1 MALSQTDRLIRIAT
15 PLGENTVIVLSF
27 TGSEYISQDFNF
39 TLQLVSER
47 NDITFD
53 QLGGKNVTVGVRSSG
68 GGERFFNGII
78 SEFVF
83 METSEKDGLS
93 KYRAVMVPALWVLRE
108 CIDCRLF
115 QDKTVPDILKEVL
128 AQGALNAKG
137 VVQTIDFRME
147 LNGAFPK
154 KELCVQYNESD
165 YDFINR
171 LCESEGIFYFF
182 EHANKKHTLVFANHA
197 PAHKPIAA
205 GHGSSMRF
213 QGTLG
218 ANMDQECIQTLQVN
232 NRLATGK
239 YSARDYNFLN
249 PNNDT
254 TVQKS
259 TAVGKPK
266 SEGEIYEYPGGYA
279 SSGGEGANVAKL
291 RMEASDAQTCNI
303 QGRSNCRA
311 FAAGFK
317 FTLKE
322 YPIAAFNGKEYLLTR
337 VRHDAKQEITTGT
350 STGDTYFN
358 IFFGMPHATP
368 FRPQRRTAKPTIAGS
383 QTAIVTGPKAEE
395 IHTDTY
401 GRVKVKFHWD
411 RRDNGKRDGD
421 MSCWMRVSQ
430 SWAGAKWGGL
440 YIPRVGHEVIV
451 NFLDGDPDRPIVTGR
466 VYHGLNLPP
475 YTLPADKTKSTI
487 KSNSTKNGGGNSN
500 EIRFE
505 DLKGSEEFFTHAAK
519 DRNEVVENDMSTE
532 VKRHQVITVE
542 ENRSVT
548 VTSGNEVV
556 AIKSGTREVS
566 VQSNEKHINSANFD
580 QKISGNFTLKVN
592 GDIII
597 DASGLVRITGSKIIL
612 NG

>member
-1 MALSQTDRLIRIAT
+1 FT
-15 PLGENTVIVLSF
+15 F
-27 TGSEYISQDFNF
+27 TGSQYISQDFNF

-53 QLGGKNVTVGVRSSG
+53 QLGGKNVTVSVSSSG

-83 METSEKDGLS
+83 METSEKDGLN

-108 CIDCRLF
+108 CIDCRVF
-115 QDKTVPDILKEVL
+115 QDKTVPDILKEL
-128 AQGALNAKG
+128 LGKGALSAKG

-147 LNGAFPK
+147 LSGAYQP

-165 YDFINR
+165 LNFINR

-182 EHANKKHTLVFANHA
+182 EHANRKHTLVFADDA
-197 PAHKPIAA
+197 QKHKPIAA
-205 GHGSSMRF
+205 GHGAAMRF
-213 QGTLG
+213 QGALG

-239 YSARDYNFLN
+239 YSARDYNFLK

-259 TAVGKPK
+259 TSAVKPK

-279 SSGGEGANVAKL
+279 TSDGEGANLAKI
-291 RMEASDAQTCNI
+291 RMEASDAQTCNL

-322 YPIAAFNGKEYLLTR
+322 YPIPALNGKEYLLTK
-337 VRHDAKQEITTGT
+337 VRHDAKQEVATGA
-350 STGDTYFN
+350 SAGDTYFN
-358 IFFGMPHATP
+358 IFFGMPHAMP
-368 FRPQRRTAKPTIAGS
+368 FRPQRRTAKPVIVSS

-395 IHTDTY
+395 IHTDKY

-421 MSCWMRVSQ
+421 MSCWIRVSQ

-440 YIPRVGHEVIV
+440 NIPRVGHEVVV
-451 NFLDGDPDRPIVTGR
+451 NFLDGDPDRPLVTGR

-475 YTLPADKTKSTI
+475 YDLPAEKTKSTI
-487 KSNSTKNGGGNSN
+487 KSNSTKDGGGNYN

-505 DLKGSEEFFTHAAK
+505 DLKGSEEVFTQAAK
-519 DRNEVVENDMSTE
+519 DQNEVVENDISTE
-532 VKRHQVITVE
+532 VKRHQVIKVE
-542 ENRSVT
+542 QNRSIT
-548 VTSGNEVV
+548 VASGNETV
-556 AIKSGTREVS
+556 AIQSGTREVS
-566 VQSNEKHINSANFD
+566 VQSNEKHINAANFD
-580 QKISGNFTLKVN
+580 QKVSANYTLKVN
-592 GDIII
+592 GNITI
-597 DASGLVRITGSKIIL
+597 DASGLVTITGAKIIL